1 MFERSTGNTRKVHRM
16 YKLFEFLT
24 IYVFYLYFDSLELF
38 TFRYW
43 HGTIVI
49 FRGLN
54 WRPGVNALSL
64 RQLGLILCTR
74 AQILILI

>member
-1 MFERSTGNTRKVHRM
+1 M
-16 YKLFEFLT
+16 YKQNIHKLFEFLI
-24 IYVFYLYFDSLELF
+24 IYVFYFYFDSLELF
-38 TFRYW
+38 MSRYW
-43 HGTIVI
+43 RETIVD